1 MIKQTLLL
9 TSILLSTSV
18 IFAQNVT
25 IRGARLTG
33 NGCNNSSASASITE
47 DGQTLSVLFDNYQAD
62 IGIGSSNPQAL
73 QVKRDCHVLIDVD
86 VPPGYQYAI
95 VRTEYRGFAALP
107 ASAYGFH
114 RFTQIIQGV
123 GMPPSMREAQLRGP
137 IANNYEVA
145 VDQKPGREVYSTC
158 NKPQQTIDLLSE
170 LFVGFLPKTLD
181 RSIAAINLDS
191 VDTGVQLRF
200 KLRWRPCK

>member
-1 MIKQTLLL
+1 MFKQTLL
-9 TSILLSTSV
+9 IAALLLVATE
-18 IFAQNVT
+18 IYAQNVT

-33 NGCNNSSASASITE
+33 NGCNNSSASAAVTE
-47 DGQTLSVLFDNYQAD
+47 DGQTLSILFDNYQAD

-73 QVKRDCHVLIDVD
+73 QVNKDCHVLIDVD
-86 VPPGYQYAI
+86 VPAGYQYAI

-107 ASAYGFH
+107 ASAYGYH
-114 RFTQIIQGV
+114 RFTQIIPGV

-137 IANNYEVA
+137 IASNYEVA

-170 LFVGFLPKTLD
+170 LFVGFLPKSTG
-181 RSIAAINLDS
+181 RTMAAINLDS
-191 VDTGVQLRF
+191 IDTGVQSRF